1 MQREP
6 LLIPVYEFFLLN
18 VKSDGKRLTDI
29 LPTARF
35 HNESVAVWLP
45 AIQHLFGD
53 KVTWES
59 NPIENDAS
67 DKKNSNIQKWV
78 IWIGFKA
85 KNCKHVKQTKKNT
98 LKCDSVWKLS
108 CTLIKTTAVEGTKK
122 SLATRPASLLIFKA
136 AFHHLGCFFSNSH
149 ELTFENS
156 SFQSTFWY
164 SRRKSRY
171 ADMRDVKRQQHF
183 FAFRIECHA
192 RCCFNPQN
200 GNDRNDLEIWQDFRA
215 ESTKLVSLA

>member
-85 KNCKHVKQTKKNT
+85 KNCKHVKQTKK
-98 LKCDSVWKLS
+98 
-108 CTLIKTTAVEGTKK
+108 
-122 SLATRPASLLIFKA
+122 
-136 AFHHLGCFFSNSH
+136 H
-149 ELTFENS
+149 FEM
-156 SFQSTFWY
+156 W
-164 SRRKSRY
+164 
-171 ADMRDVKRQQHF
+171 
-183 FAFRIECHA
+183 
-192 RCCFNPQN
+192 
-200 GNDRNDLEIWQDFRA
+200 
-215 ESTKLVSLA
+215 